1 MPDKHKSHHVRRYI
15 LTGILT
21 AVPILVTWIVF
32 EFVLSQLLRFG
43 TPLVLAL
50 YRAMHAIAPE
60 VAQTLLEPWFQATLA
75 VVLTL
80 ILLYLLGLATTWV
93 VGKRVIGFFEGLVAR
108 LPLVT
113 TIYGSTKKLLDA
125 LRQKPES
132 LERVVLI
139 NFPSRDMKAV
149 GFVTKIMKDTA
160 TGQELAAVYVPTA
173 PNPTSGYMQIVP
185 VDQVI
190 STNWSMDEAM
200 TFVITGGAVA
210 PGSIEY
216 SKARK
221 SGTTE
226 TPQPASLPSA
236 NAALADA
243 KH

>member
-1 MPDKHKSHHVRRYI
+1 VRRYI
-15 LTGILT
+15 LTGIVT
-21 AVPILVTWIVF
+21 AVPILVTWLVF

-50 YRAMHAIAPE
+50 YRGVHAFAPE
-60 VAQTLLEPWFQATLA
+60 VAQTLLEPWFQPALA

-93 VGKRVIGFFEGLVAR
+93 VGKRVIAFFEGLVAR

-210 PGSIEY
+210 PESIEY
-216 SKARK
+216 TKACQIVP
-221 SGTTE
+221 TE
-226 TPQPASLPSA
+226 AVKQATSFSPANELITSEARP
-236 NAALADA
+236 AL
-243 KH
+243 K